1 MGFVQIFSVVVTKK
15 KNPVC
20 KYCDL
25 CSYQT
30 VQLFFLVLAYGWWM
44 VLLVVNRF
52 TS

>member
-1 MGFVQIFSVVVTKK
+1 MGFVQIFSVMVTKE
-15 KNPVC
+15 KNAVC
-20 KYCDL
+20 KYHDL

-30 VQLFFLVLAYGWWM
+30 VQFFFLVMAHGWWM